1 MTYLLY
7 FDEKLIGDVTY
18 TDADFPSFCGKFNL
32 ILNQSDTLSTQILNY
47 IDFSA
52 REHRYYASMENAV
65 EYEPSENEL
74 EELELEETKYENIVE
89 TDSWTL
95 VDEKGETTNILIPQ
109 FGFDKTIV
117 WRLNV
122 E

>member
-1 MTYLLY
+1 MTYKLY
-7 FDEKLIGDVTY
+7 FDEKLIGDIEY
-18 TDADFPSFCGKFNL
+18 ADADFPSFSGKFNL

-52 REHRYYASMENAV
+52 RQDRYYASLENAV
-65 EYEPSENEL
+65 EYEAGENEQ
-74 EELELEETKYENIVE
+74 EELELEEANYENIIE
-89 TDSWTL
+89 TDSWKI
-95 VDEKGETTNILIPQ
+95 VDENNETTKILIPT